1 LQDTSPLVQ
10 GHQTLFKMMEF
21 ILVNMDHKHKKTGI
35 ASCYSKKMT
44 SLEYNNQV
52 GLHLAATIIMK
63 WEKNSLSVLS
73 Y

>member
-1 LQDTSPLVQ
+1 
-10 GHQTLFKMMEF
+10 MEF

-63 WEKNSLSVLS
+63 WEKNTLSVLS